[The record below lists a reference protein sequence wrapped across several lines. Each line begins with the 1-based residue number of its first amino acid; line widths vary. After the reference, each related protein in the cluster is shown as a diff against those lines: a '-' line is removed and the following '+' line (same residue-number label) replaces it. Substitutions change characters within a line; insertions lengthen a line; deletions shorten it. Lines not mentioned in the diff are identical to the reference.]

1 MWISTA
7 HQPEMQYLRTFETL
21 DILANERESTN
32 GHKSINEHKS
42 TNEHGSYD
50 SPLTNE

>member
-1 MWISTA
+1 MWISTV
-7 HQPEMQYLRTFETL
+7 HQPEMSYLTTFGTL

-32 GHKSINEHKS
+32 GHEA
-42 TNEHGSYD
+42 YD

>member
-1 MWISTA
+1 MWILTIHHPA
-7 HQPEMQYLRTFETL
+7 MQYLRPFGTF

-32 GHKSINEHKS
+32 GHESINKHEL
-42 TNEHGSYD
+42 YD